1 VEKIRFV
8 TGNRGKAKV
17 LSEQLAAIGV
27 EVERVDV
34 PLVEPQAGSVE
45 EVARAKGRQAFAA
58 IGGPLVVEDSGFCVD
73 ALRGFPG
80 PSTKYALETLGAE
93 GLLRLAA
100 PLTDRTCRFV
110 ASLVYMDAAGAAR
123 VFTDDRGEGMLAL
136 ASDPTPCDEAWSDLW
151 RIFIPAGASRP
162 LSALSA
168 AEREALWARWQSH
181 SVYAQLAAWLSRRN
195 QGLPFSVRA

>member
-1 VEKIRFV
+1 MEKIRFV

-17 LSEQLAAIGV
+17 LSEQLAEIGV
-27 EVERVDV
+27 EVERVDL

-45 EVARAKGRQAFAA
+45 DVARAKGQQAFAM

-80 PSTKYALETLGAE
+80 PSTRYALETIGAE

-100 PLTDRTCRFV
+100 SLSDRSCRFV
-110 ASLVYMDAAGAAR
+110 ASLVYMDPAGVAQ
-123 VFTDDRGEGMLAL
+123 VFTDDRGAGTLAL
-136 ASDPTPCDEAWSDLW
+136 ENDPTPCDDAWSDLW

-162 LSALSA
+162 LSALPA
-168 AEREALWARWQSH
+168 AEREALWTLWRSH
-181 SVYAQLAAWLSRRN
+181 SVYAQLASWLST
-195 QGLPFSVRA
+195 

>member
-1 VEKIRFV
+1 MDRIRFV

-17 LSEQLAAIGV
+17 LAEQLATIGV
-27 EVERVDV
+27 EVERVDL
-34 PLVEPQAGSVE
+34 PLIEPQANRVE
-45 EVARAKGRQAFAA
+45 DVALAKARQAFSA

-80 PSTKYALETLGAE
+80 PATKYALETLGAE

-100 PLTDRTCRFV
+100 PLSDRSCRFV
-110 ASLVYMDAAGAAR
+110 ASLVYLDAAGTAK
-123 VFTDDRGEGMLAL
+123 VFTDDRGAGTLARE
-136 ASDPTPCDEAWSDLW
+136 SDPTPCDDAWSDLW

-162 LSALSA
+162 LSAMSG

-181 SVYAQLAAWLSRRN
+181 SVYAQLAAWLS
-195 QGLPFSVRA
+195 S

>member
-1 VEKIRFV
+1 MEKIRFV

-17 LSEQLAAIGV
+17 LAEQLAAIGL
-27 EVERVDV
+27 EVERVDL
-34 PLVEPQAGSVE
+34 PLVEPQASSVE
-45 EVARAKGRQAFAA
+45 AVARSKAQQAFSA

-100 PLTDRTCRFV
+100 PLSDRSCRFV
-110 ASLVYMDAAGAAR
+110 SALVYIDAAGVTQ
-123 VFTDDRGEGMLAL
+123 VFTDDQGVGTLAL
-136 ASDPTPCDEAWSDLW
+136 ESEAASGGDAWSELW
-151 RIFIPAGASRP
+151 RVFIPAGASRP

-168 AEREALWARWQSH
+168 AEREALWALWRPH
-181 SVYAQLAAWLSRRN
+181 SVYAQLAAWLS
-195 QGLPFSVRA
+195 QGGVVLADRIHG